1 MNPRRLTLRIMP
13 IIVTGALLL
22 ACGDAPLEPVDGISH
37 AVATPSC
44 GPADEPITAI
54 YLAPTPVELPQPVS
68 PFVQAHLP
76 RAPAELTAGDE
87 FRIGETFQDAIVWFY
102 LSGLDTRLASHGE
115 IGITAVDASD
125 ISGYVDLK
133 FDDGTKLRG
142 SFKARL
148 TPRVML
154 CG

>member
-1 MNPRRLTLRIMP
+1 
-13 IIVTGALLL
+13 
-22 ACGDAPLEPVDGISH
+22 
-37 AVATPSC
+37 
-44 GPADEPITAI
+44 
-54 YLAPTPVELPQPVS
+54 
-68 PFVQAHLP
+68 
-76 RAPAELTAGDE
+76 
-87 FRIGETFQDAIVWFY
+87 
-102 LSGLDTRLASHGE
+102 LASHGE